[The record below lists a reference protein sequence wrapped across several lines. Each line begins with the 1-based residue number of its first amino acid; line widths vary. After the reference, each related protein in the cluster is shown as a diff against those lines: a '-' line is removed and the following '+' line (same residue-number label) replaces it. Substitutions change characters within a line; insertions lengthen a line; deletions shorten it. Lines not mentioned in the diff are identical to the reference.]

1 MRPSPANPLP
11 NCSRKFEGTKLI
23 RSLDCWRSK
32 FISSASRVS
41 FFKTLTNVL
50 VAGRYVAL
58 SSSVI
63 KLKSERGNAPNEV
76 MIWGVP
82 WTFLMTSPDSG
93 SPISLIPS
101 NPAKALKPSGAY
113 WLRSLERT
121 RSVDILGAGVAGF
134 HDFDEN
140 FHNGQPLL
148 SLFRSHAVLAKREF
162 AELGVERSSLSLN
175 VNNLVTVCGN
185 SKLVEVVG

>member
-1 MRPSPANPLP
+1 MRFVFYLPSPANPLP

-63 KLKSERGNAPNEV
+63 KLKSERGNAPEIKKNKE
-76 MIWGVP
+76 
-82 WTFLMTSPDSG
+82 
-93 SPISLIPS
+93 
-101 NPAKALKPSGAY
+101 K
-113 WLRSLERT
+113 LEKK
-121 RSVDILGAGVAGF
+121 SILGV
-134 HDFDEN
+134 
-140 FHNGQPLL
+140 
-148 SLFRSHAVLAKREF
+148 
-162 AELGVERSSLSLN
+162 
-175 VNNLVTVCGN
+175 
-185 SKLVEVVG
+185 

>member
-63 KLKSERGNAPNEV
+63 KLKSERATYLPATK
-76 MIWGVP
+76 
-82 WTFLMTSPDSG
+82 TFVSVLKKDTLDADEMNLLLQQSRD
-93 SPISLIPS
+93 LINLVPS
-101 NPAKALKPSGAY
+101 NF
-113 WLRSLERT
+113 LEQFGNGFAG
-121 RSVDILGAGVAGF
+121 LG
-134 HDFDEN
+134 
-140 FHNGQPLL
+140 
-148 SLFRSHAVLAKREF
+148 R
-162 AELGVERSSLSLN
+162 
-175 VNNLVTVCGN
+175 
-185 SKLVEVVG
+185 